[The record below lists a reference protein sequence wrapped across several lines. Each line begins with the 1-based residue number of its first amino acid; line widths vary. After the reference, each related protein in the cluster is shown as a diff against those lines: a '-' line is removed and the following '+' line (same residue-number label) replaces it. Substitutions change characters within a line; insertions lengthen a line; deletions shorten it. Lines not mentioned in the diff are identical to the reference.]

1 MPRQDTMLK
10 DTSEVRADYKEK
22 VTGEALYVTDLTIPG
37 MAYARILRSPHPHA
51 RIVAIDI
58 EEAAAVPGVLGIFS
72 GKDLQDGFC
81 AETHWGL
88 YFKDRP
94 IIAQDVVRYAGEPVA
109 AVVAASEAIAEDAI
123 ELINVEYDILPF
135 VTEGKK
141 ALEAGSP
148 RVHEKFDVLNDYY
161 FRGGP
166 KPVDGTNICHMYEFD
181 QGNVDE
187 AFASAYKVVEDE
199 FTFPGIYHY
208 AMEPHAVIA
217 HYRPDCLELW
227 SNGQTPTAIQ
237 RVCSGLFDIPI
248 ARVRVHT
255 PYVGGGFGGKASVK
269 LDPLAAALSKFVG
282 RPVKLQLSL
291 MESMQTCRRV
301 DTAISMK
308 TAVDREGKLIARSI
322 DVVANCGAYA
332 DTGPAIAT
340 KAAIRAIGPYSFQN
354 LRLRSRAVYTNTV
367 PAASFRSIGGPQGV
381 WACES
386 QIDEI
391 AHAIGMDPIEFRRK
405 NIAPRHG
412 VIKSDLR
419 PIDVDV
425 GDELEHALDLMQS
438 MRGAEC
444 ADKPRGV
451 AVAATDPGILPVGGA
466 IVRLTADGHI
476 TVSVTTAEIGQG
488 ARGVQRLIASRC
500 LGQPIDKVTALEPD
514 TQSAP
519 YDWGTGASRSTVI
532 LGLAIEDACQQIA
545 QQIREAAA
553 LVTEAQES
561 EIQIVDGGVQARGE
575 TLSFKELLRRF
586 QGVTAGEFAAIGR
599 VTPYSQ
605 GGRLR
610 QSPLFWETAA
620 GVCEISVDEDTGQVS
635 VDTIALC
642 ADVGKVLNP
651 KAAEGQDEGA
661 AVQGLGHTLME
672 QYVYEDGQIINGSAF
687 DYKVPTIDQAPSMHA
702 RFIENGD
709 GPGPFGSR
717 GMGEGAILPI
727 APAVANAIR
736 NKYGA
741 RIRSLP
747 LTPEKVW
754 RAINQRENENEI

>member
-1 MPRQDTMLK
+1 MLK

-22 VTGEALYVTDLTIPG
+22 VTGEARYVTDLTVPG
-37 MAYARILRSPHPHA
+37 MAYARLLRSPHPHA
-51 RIVAIDI
+51 RIIAIDT

-72 GKDLQDGFC
+72 GKDLQPDFC
-81 AETHWGL
+81 VETQWGL
-88 YFKDRP
+88 YFKDRS
-94 IIAQDVVRYAGEPVA
+94 IIATDVARYAGDP
-109 AVVAASEAIAEDAI
+109 VVAVIATSEAIAEDAI
-123 ELINVEYDILPF
+123 ELVNIDYEILPF
-135 VTEGKK
+135 VTEGKE
-141 ALEAGSP
+141 ALEATSP
-148 RVHEKFDVLNDYY
+148 RVHEQFDALNDYY

-166 KPVDGTNICHMYEFD
+166 KPVTGTNICHLYEFD
-181 QGNVDE
+181 QGNVE
-187 AFASAYKVVEDE
+187 YAFANAYKVVEDD

-217 HYRPDCLELW
+217 DYRVDGLELW
-227 SNGQTPTAIQ
+227 SNGQTATAIQ
-237 RVCSGLFDIPI
+237 RVCSDLFGLPI
-248 ARVRVHT
+248 AKIRVHT

-282 RPVKLQLSL
+282 CPVKLQLSL
-291 MESMQTCRRV
+291 IESMQTCRRV
-301 DTAISMK
+301 DTFITMK
-308 TAVDREGKLIARSI
+308 TAVDRDGKLIARSI
-322 DVVANCGAYA
+322 DVIANCGAYA

-340 KAAIRAIGPYSFQN
+340 KAAIRAIGPYCIEN
-354 LRLRSRAVYTNTV
+354 LRLRARAVYTNTV
-367 PAASFRSIGGPQGV
+367 PAAAFRSIGGPQAV

-386 QIDEI
+386 QIDEM

-425 GDELEHALDLMQS
+425 RDELEHALDLMQS
-438 MRGAEC
+438 MRGAER
-444 ADKPRGV
+444 ADRPRGI

-466 IVRLTADGHI
+466 IVRLMADGHI
-476 TVSVTTAEIGQG
+476 SVSVTTAELGQG
-488 ARGVQRLIASRC
+488 ARGVQRVIASRC
-500 LGQPIDKVTALEPD
+500 LGQPIDKVIVLEPD

-532 LGLAIEDACQQIA
+532 IGLAIEDACEQIKQQVC
-545 QQIREAAA
+545 EAAA
-553 LVTEAQES
+553 WVMEVEQSDVQVIE
-561 EIQIVDGGVQARGE
+561 GGVQIKDVF
-575 TLSFKELLRRF
+575 LPFKELLRRF

-599 VTPYSQ
+599 VTPYSH

-610 QSPLFWETAA
+610 QAPLFWETAA
-620 GVCEISVDEDTGQVS
+620 GVCEISVDEGTGQVS
-635 VDTIALC
+635 IDTIAMC

-661 AVQGLGHTLME
+661 AIQGLGHTLME
-672 QYVYEDGQIINGSAF
+672 QYVYEDGQITNGSVF
-687 DYKVPTIDQAPSMHA
+687 DYKVPTIEQVPTMHTH
-702 RFIENGD
+702 FIENED

-736 NKYGA
+736 NKYGV

-754 RAINQRENENEI
+754 RAINQREEG